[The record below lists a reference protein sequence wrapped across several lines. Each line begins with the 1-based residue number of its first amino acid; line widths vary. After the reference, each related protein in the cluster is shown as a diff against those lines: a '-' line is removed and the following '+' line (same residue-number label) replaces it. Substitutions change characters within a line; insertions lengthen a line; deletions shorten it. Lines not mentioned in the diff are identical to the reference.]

1 MLMKPT
7 FHTTFYLFVALLF
20 APAIASGAEY
30 TGQFDPTLVANVEED
45 ERVIFQFDT
54 GERLRNAGPMDGAAH
69 IAMGKL
75 QDPQSHQ
82 YSVLSYLV
90 EEKGKEPVLYADL
103 NDDHMKYAADEMSA
117 GIMISLAPN

>member
-1 MLMKPT
+1 MLMKPAV
-7 FHTTFYLFVALLF
+7 HTTFLLFVALLF
-20 APAIASGAEY
+20 ARATVLGAEY
-30 TGQFDPTLVANVEED
+30 VGQFDPTLVANVED
-45 ERVIFQFDT
+45 DQRVVFKFDT
-54 GERLRNAGPMDGAAH
+54 GERLKNAGPVDSAAH

-103 NDDHMKYAADEMSA
+103 NDDHMIAADEK
-117 GIMISLAPN
+117 